1 MLPNQFSY
9 SNVIYF
15 TVVIT
20 WKTATMGFCI
30 LTVHISTLTL
40 SKSVLSK
47 SIRCLCKLGA
57 LLLDEQF
64 FSSIHLYLV
73 SLLLGLVLNSSFGI
87 QVQK

>member
-47 SIRCLCKLGA
+47 SIRCLCKL
-57 LLLDEQF
+57 LDEQF